1 MKPAYTRPLTWLV
14 ALIVPLVLILTV
26 ARLLFTPP
34 SVQIVYRLPGFPED
48 RYGFTLEDRL
58 HWSRVSLEYL
68 FNDAGIDFLANQQLP
83 DGTPLYS
90 ERELT
95 HMVDVKVLFQQ
106 AMRVL
111 GGLLVVMALLA
122 VWAWLGK
129 WMPAFMRG
137 LGLGGRLTIGLV
149 VFVLAAVAVSFTALF
164 TSFHRIFFTG
174 DSWLFLYSDTLI
186 RLFPLPLWEAVF
198 ISVGVFT
205 LLGAVLLIW
214 LEKRYRNHF
223 Q

>member
-1 MKPAYTRPLTWLV
+1 MNPTYTRPLKWLV
-14 ALIVPLVLILTV
+14 ALMVPFLLILTV

-48 RYGFTLEDRL
+48 VYGFTLEDRL
-58 HWSRVSLEYL
+58 HWSRISLEYL
-68 FNDAGIDFLANQQLP
+68 FNDAGIEFLADQQLP
-83 DGTPLYS
+83 DGSPLYNQ
-90 ERELT
+90 RELS

-111 GGLLVVMALLA
+111 SVLLFGMAALA

-129 WMPAFMRG
+129 WMPTFVRG

-149 VFVLAAVAVSFTALF
+149 LLILVAVAVSFTALF
-164 TSFHRIFFTG
+164 TTFHRIFFTG
-174 DSWLFLYSDTLI
+174 DTWLFLYSDTLI
-186 RLFPLPLWEAVF
+186 RLFPMPLWEAVF

-205 LLGAVLLIW
+205 LLGAALLIL
-214 LEKRYRNHF
+214 LEKKTRV
-223 Q
+223 